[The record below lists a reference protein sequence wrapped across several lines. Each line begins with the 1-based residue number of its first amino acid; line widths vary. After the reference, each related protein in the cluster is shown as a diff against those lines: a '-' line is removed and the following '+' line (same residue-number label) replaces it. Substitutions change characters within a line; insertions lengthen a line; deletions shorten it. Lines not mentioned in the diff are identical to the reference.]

1 MNEPAV
7 VATPCQPRQPRRQ
20 PTRVGEVAKTREP
33 LARKQPVRTATRQHP
48 LMAAIQTVS
57 VRLAALGGF
66 ARLVRHEVHATAR
79 RTWPVLLLGLVNLL
93 AGLVFYAGDWLPTFA
108 ALDVIYANFACALW
122 VAVVYAGAQR
132 PLDTCAK
139 GIAAKTVALAI
150 VVSTM
155 LTLAGLAAVAGQIW
169 HGDAPVEW
177 PLYAAGQ
184 YANLGWCAL
193 HLAMLAVALRETTGR
208 TWLSVAATGFLWTA
222 TNVVFEHPLLRFGA
236 PISPASGMN
245 GFGPFLVPQVPLG
258 IHWTGFCILLL
269 ALGHLAGGRRSDGI
283 ALGPN
288 AFAFVWAAAVAWVVS
303 GGWILFQAGTAQ
315 DTAALA
321 PTVAP
326 EQPQPVYSRLA
337 LDIVISPLERLLVS
351 RGTAIA
357 VNRLDVAVPELHFG
371 IPRSLQVVALAMTGE
386 FVGNNENTGCH
397 HYRLNRPLEPDETI
411 KIEFEAMW
419 VAKDFANDPTSLR
432 LLENGTFVNTAHVV
446 PAIGCSTTTH
456 PFRSAPPVAFRARIG
471 TSLDQTAVTA
481 GVLVRAWK
489 ENGWSFFEY
498 ESQEPI
504 PPFTTVHSGHYAIRR
519 IEAQEGSIEV
529 YYHPPHEGRVGHM
542 IEAGRAALARQ
553 STLSPGA
560 RPVIRVVEVPDYRPF
575 RRLGFVGFGRK
586 PAPVEAP
593 PGVILPYSERGYPLN
608 TTPPSEST
616 PPRA

>member
-1 MNEPAV
+1 
-7 VATPCQPRQPRRQ
+7 
-20 PTRVGEVAKTREP
+20 
-33 LARKQPVRTATRQHP
+33 
-48 LMAAIQTVS
+48 MAAIQTVS
-57 VRLAALGGF
+57 VRLLALGGF
-66 ARLVRHEVHATAR
+66 ARLIRHEVHATAR

-177 PLYAAGQ
+177 PLYAAGL

-208 TWLSVAATGFLWTA
+208 TWLSVAAAAFLWTA
-222 TNVVFEHPLLRFGA
+222 MNVVFEHPLLRLGA
-236 PISPASGMN
+236 PVSPASGMN
-245 GFGPFLVPQVPLG
+245 GFGPFLAPQVALG
-258 IHWTGFCILLL
+258 IHWTGFCIVLL
-269 ALGHLAGGRRSDGI
+269 ALGHLAAARGTYGV

-288 AFAFVWAAAVAWVVS
+288 AFAFVWTAAVAWVVS
-303 GGWILFQAGTAQ
+303 GGWILYEVANAK
-315 DTAALA
+315 DTAAGTRRA
-321 PTVAP
+321 AP

-337 LDIVISPLERLLVS
+337 LDIVISPLERLLIS

-357 VNRLDVAVPELHFG
+357 VNRLGVAIPELHFG
-371 IPRSLQVVALAMTGE
+371 IPRSLEVVALTTTGE
-386 FVGNNENTGCH
+386 FVGNNENAGCH
-397 HYRLNRPLEPDETI
+397 IYRLNRPLEPKETI
-411 KIEFEAMW
+411 KIEFEAKW
-419 VAKDFANDPTSLR
+419 VAKGFANDPTSFR
-432 LLENGTFVNTAHVV
+432 LLENGTFVSTAHVV
-446 PAIGCSTTTH
+446 PALGCSTTTH

-471 TSLDQTAVTA
+471 TSLDQIAVTA

-498 ESQEPI
+498 ESQESI
-504 PPFTTVHSGHYAIRR
+504 PPLTTVHSGHYAIRR

-529 YYHPPHEGRVGHM
+529 YYHPPHEGRVRHM
-542 IEAGRAALARQ
+542 IEAGRTALARQ

-560 RPVIRVVEVPDYRPF
+560 PTAIRVVEVPDYRPF
-575 RRLGFVGFGRK
+575 RRLGFLGIYAAETRWGR
-586 PAPVEAP
+586 AFAVPVDPRGKSRDGRGQAP
-593 PGVILPYSERGYPLN
+593 PLRIYAAERPDDKMSGLVLPYSERGYPLN
-608 TTPPSEST
+608 TRPPSEST